1 MKKQVAVIGLG
12 RFGLSLAATLHAA
25 GHEVLAIDKDEARVQ
40 EVSNIV
46 THAVQADA
54 TNEAVLAELGLKD
67 FDAAM
72 VAMGAAIESSV
83 LCTILLRNLGVKY
96 VVARADH
103 DLHGSILKKI
113 GANWVVMPE
122 REMGVTAAHSVV
134 LREVRDYMRLDESN
148 GVSRLMSPKYMV
160 GRSLRELG
168 FGPSGDAEIAVLALQ
183 RGKILTI
190 NPASEERVEVGDA
203 LVLCGN
209 DDNLEALL
217 EKARQK
223 LPEENNGA
231 EG

>member
-12 RFGLSLAATLHAA
+12 RFGSSLAATLHEA

-40 EVSNIV
+40 EIAGTV

-67 FDAAM
+67 FDVAM

-96 VVARADH
+96 VIARADH

-122 REMGVTAAHSVV
+122 REKGVDVAHVV
-134 LREVRDYMRLDESN
+134 ALREVRDYMRLDEGN
-148 GVSRLMSPKYMV
+148 GISRLMSPKYMV
-160 GRSLRELG
+160 GRTLGDLG
-168 FGPSGDAEIAVLALQ
+168 FGPSGGSEIAVLGLQ
-183 RGKILTI
+183 RGDNFTI
-190 NPASEERVEVGDA
+190 SPSSDEKVEVGDA

-209 DDNLEALL
+209 DDNLERLL
-217 EKARQK
+217 EKARRDH
-223 LPEENNGA
+223 PDDNGQ
-231 EG
+231 ET